1 MNIRHLK
8 KILIGILCLGFALLF
23 LLKPVKQLPSQP
35 LLDTQIGTQLGTQPN
50 TQPESQPAI
59 QSPAII
65 TNEAEPII
73 LTAPIELASTQQAL
87 LEQSANERMAKLI
100 KQRLT
105 PEMRAE
111 INARLNPPNQNYTE
125 IKTEQG
131 GYVNLGKRAAS
142 VAVAFIDDEG
152 NTVVTD
158 ITEPLADN

>member
-23 LLKPVKQLPSQP
+23 FLKPAKQLPSLP
-35 LLDTQIGTQLGTQPN
+35 LLDTQPN
-50 TQPESQPAI
+50 TQPESQTAI
-59 QSPAII
+59 QSPTII
-65 TNEAEPII
+65 TNSAEPITV
-73 LTAPIELASTQQAL
+73 TAPIEPASTQQAL

-111 INARLNPPNQNYTE
+111 INVRLNPPNQNYTE

>member
-8 KILIGILCLGFALLF
+8 KITLGILCLAIAIVIFFKPLQPISKVP
-23 LLKPVKQLPSQP
+23 LK
-35 LLDTQIGTQLGTQPN
+35 GTQSST
-50 TQPESQPAI
+50 
-59 QSPAII
+59 AII
-65 TNEAEPII
+65 ESKEAEPKAAESQ
-73 LTAPIELASTQQAL
+73 TAAGIDTPPKEQVLIQQPSSKQT
-87 LEQSANERMAKLI
+87 EDERIAELI

-111 INARLNPPNQNYTE
+111 INAQLNPPNQDYTE

-142 VAVAFIDDEG
+142 VAIAFIDDDG

-158 ITEPLADN
+158 ITEPLANEKNE

>member
-23 LLKPVKQLPSQP
+23 LLKPAKQLPSLP
-35 LLDTQIGTQLGTQPN
+35 LLDIQAETQT
-50 TQPESQPAI
+50 AI
-59 QSPAII
+59 QSPTII

-73 LTAPIELASTQQAL
+73 ITAPIEPASTQQAL

-111 INARLNPPNQNYTE
+111 INARLNPPNQDYTE

-158 ITEPLADN
+158 ITQPLDDN

>member
-8 KILIGILCLGFALLF
+8 KMLIGILCLGFALLF

-35 LLDTQIGTQLGTQPN
+35 LLDTQLDTQPN
-50 TQPESQPAI
+50 TQPESQTAI
-59 QSPAII
+59 QSPTII
-65 TNEAEPII
+65 TNGAEPITV
-73 LTAPIELASTQQAL
+73 TAQIEPASTQQAL

-131 GYVNLGKRAAS
+131 GYVNLGRRAAS

>member
-23 LLKPVKQLPSQP
+23 LLKQTKQLPSQP
-35 LLDTQIGTQLGTQPN
+35 LLDTQAN
-50 TQPESQPAI
+50 TQPDTQTAI
-59 QSPAII
+59 QSPTII
-65 TNEAEPII
+65 TSEAAPII
-73 LTAPIELASTQQAL
+73 VTAPIEPVLNQQAL
-87 LEQSANERMAKLI
+87 LEQSANERMAELI

-131 GYVNLGKRAAS
+131 GYVNLGSRAAS

-158 ITEPLADN
+158 ITEPLDNN

>member
-8 KILIGILCLGFALLF
+8 KITLGILCLAIAMVIFFKPLQPISKVP
-23 LLKPVKQLPSQP
+23 LK
-35 LLDTQIGTQLGTQPN
+35 GTQSSTAIIKSKEA
-50 TQPESQPAI
+50 ESQTAAGIATLPKEQVFI
-59 QSPAII
+59 QQPSSKQTEDERI
-65 TNEAEPII
+65 AE
-73 LTAPIELASTQQAL
+73 
-87 LEQSANERMAKLI
+87 LI

-111 INARLNPPNQNYTE
+111 INAQLNPPNQDYTE

-142 VAVAFIDDEG
+142 VAIAFIDDDG

-158 ITEPLADN
+158 ITEPLANEKNE

>member
-8 KILIGILCLGFALLF
+8 KITLGILCLAIAMVIFFKPLQPISKVP
-23 LLKPVKQLPSQP
+23 LK
-35 LLDTQIGTQLGTQPN
+35 GTQSSTAIIESKEA
-50 TQPESQPAI
+50 ESQTATRIATPPKEQVFI
-59 QSPAII
+59 QQPSSKQTEDERI
-65 TNEAEPII
+65 AE
-73 LTAPIELASTQQAL
+73 
-87 LEQSANERMAKLI
+87 LI

-111 INARLNPPNQNYTE
+111 INAQLNPPNQDYTE

-142 VAVAFIDDEG
+142 VAIAFIDDDG

-158 ITEPLADN
+158 ITEPLANEKNE

>member
-23 LLKPVKQLPSQP
+23 LLKPTKQLPSQP
-35 LLDTQIGTQLGTQPN
+35 LLDTQLGTQ
-50 TQPESQPAI
+50 TAI
-59 QSPAII
+59 QSPTII
-65 TNEAEPII
+65 TSEAAPII
-73 LTAPIELASTQQAL
+73 VTAPIEPILNQQAL
-87 LEQSANERMAKLI
+87 LEQSANERMAELI

-131 GYVNLGKRAAS
+131 GYVNLGSRAAS

-158 ITEPLADN
+158 ITEPLDDN